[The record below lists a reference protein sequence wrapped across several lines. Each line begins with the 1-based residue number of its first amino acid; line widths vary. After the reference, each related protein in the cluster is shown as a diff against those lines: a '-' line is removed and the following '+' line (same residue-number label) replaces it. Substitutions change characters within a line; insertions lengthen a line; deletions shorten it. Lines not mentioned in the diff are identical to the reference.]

1 MKRLVRSVALA
12 ATLALVAVAARAVD
26 ATPTPA
32 TVPTPAAS
40 ATPAEPVAPAAT
52 PAPAATAAPA
62 ATPAPAATA
71 APAATPAPAAAAA
84 PAATQQPLDVAALAI
99 FGAFVILTL
108 GITYWAAMRTRSA
121 KDFYAAGGGI
131 TGLQNGLAIAGDYM
145 SAASFLGI
153 SALVFSFGYYGLIY
167 SIGFLVGWP
176 IIMFLMAEPLRN
188 LGRFTFA
195 DVASYRLQATPI
207 RAMAATGTLVT
218 VMFYLIAQMVGAGQL
233 IQLLFGLPYLWA
245 VIFVGIMMIIYVT
258 FGGMIATTWVQIIK
272 AGLLLVGATL
282 MSVLVLA
289 QFGFDFNA
297 LVAKAIAVH
306 PKHDAIMLRGAQ
318 VANPISAIS
327 LGMALMFGTAG
338 LPHILMRFFTVG
350 NAKEARKSVFWAT
363 TFIGYFYILTFIIGF
378 GAIILVGPNPIYHD
392 AAGGLL
398 GGGNMPAIHLA
409 HAVGGDLMKGFI
421 AAVAFATIL
430 AVVSGLTLSGA
441 SAVSHDLYASV
452 FRHGRVDEAAET
464 RAARI
469 TTVVLGIVAIALGV
483 IFEKV
488 NVAFMVGLAF
498 AVAASANFPV
508 LLLSMTWKNLTTRG
522 AFIGGFAGLI
532 SAVVLTIFSPGIWEA
547 VLGNPK
553 GSAFFIYA
561 SPAIFTMPLA
571 FLCCWVF
578 SITDNSPAAARERKA
593 FEGQYVR
600 SQTGIGAEGAA
611 AH

>member
-1 MKRLVRSVALA
+1 MNRLIKTSALA
-12 ATLALVAVAARAVD
+12 AAFAWVGGSARAAD
-26 ATPTPA
+26 ATPAQP
-32 TVPTPAAS
+32 VDWS
-40 ATPAEPVAPAAT
+40 AVI
-52 PAPAATAAPA
+52 
-62 ATPAPAATA
+62 
-71 APAATPAPAAAAA
+71 
-84 PAATQQPLDVAALAI
+84 I
-99 FGAFVILTL
+99 FAGFVVLTL
-108 GITYWAAMRTRSA
+108 GITYWAARRTRTT

-153 SALVFSFGYYGLIY
+153 SALVYSFGYYGLIY

-218 VMFYLIAQMVGAGQL
+218 VAFYLIAQMVGAGQL
-233 IQLLFGLPYLWA
+233 IQLLFGLPYLYA
-245 VIFVGIMMIIYVT
+245 VVFVGILMIVYVT

-272 AGLLLVGATL
+272 AGLLLIGATL
-282 MSVLVLA
+282 MSLLVLA

-297 LVAKAIAVH
+297 LIAKAIEVH
-306 PKHDAIMLRGAQ
+306 PKHDAILLPGAQ
-318 VANPISAIS
+318 VASPISAIS

-338 LPHILMRFFTVG
+338 LPHILMRFFTVKD
-350 NAKEARKSVFWAT
+350 AKEARKSVFWAT

-378 GAIILVGPNPIYHD
+378 GAIVLVSTNPAYLD
-392 AAGGLL
+392 AKGALL

-452 FRHGRVDEAAET
+452 FRHGNVDEAAET

-469 TTVVLGIVAIALGV
+469 TTVALGIVAIVLGV
-483 IFEKV
+483 LFEKV
-488 NVAFMVGLAF
+488 NAAFMVGLAF

-508 LLLSMTWKNLTTRG
+508 LLLSMLWKGLTTRG
-522 AFIGGFAGLI
+522 AFIGGFVGLI
-532 SAVVLTIFSPGIWEA
+532 SAVALTIVSPGVWEA
-547 VLGNPK
+547 VFGYPK
-553 GSAFFIYA
+553 GSSLFIYS

-571 FLCCWVF
+571 FFCTWLF
-578 SITDNSPAAARERKA
+578 SVTDNSARAAKERAA
-593 FEGQYVR
+593 FEAQYVR